1 MKSGAFAPSLKK
13 QKNMIIRIDEAIARA
28 KANGNRVYKREIAAR
43 IWPNSSPAA
52 QQVNMT
58 ALCNGSTE
66 RVAPEWVR
74 IICEMTGVSSDFLM
88 GLSND

>member
-1 MKSGAFAPSLKK
+1 MKSGAFAPVLKS
-13 QKNMIIRIDEAIARA
+13 KNMTLRIDEAIARA
-28 KANGNRVYKREIAAR
+28 KANGNRVFKKDIAAR

-52 QQVNMT
+52 QQVNIT
-58 ALCNGSTE
+58 GLCNGSTK

-74 IICEMTGVSSDFLM
+74 IICEMTGVSADFLM